1 MKGRNIAF
9 LIIVLL
15 IIDQLTKF
23 YIKLNFEPG
32 EEVNILGDWFRLN
45 FVENPGM
52 AWGWQF
58 GGGWGK
64 MLLTLFRLAA
74 VIWGIFFIRKI
85 SKKKLHTGFVVCV
98 SLIFA
103 GAAGNLIDS
112 MFYGMIFDKGL
123 VFDAATKSWIGY
135 HGIASLSADGYS
147 SFLHGVVVDMLYFP
161 IIQNYQLPEWVP
173 VWGGN
178 TVNFFQYIFNFADAY
193 ISVGVIALLIWQKKF
208 MPEEEK
214 PKREQVAENE

>member
-9 LIIVLL
+9 LVIVLL

-32 EEVNILGDWFRLN
+32 EEINILGDWFRLN

-64 MLLTLFRLAA
+64 MFLTLFRLAA

-85 SKKKLHTGFVVCV
+85 SKKKLHPGF
-98 SLIFA
+98 LI
-103 GAAGNLIDS
+103 L
-112 MFYGMIFDKGL
+112 
-123 VFDAATKSWIGY
+123 
-135 HGIASLSADGYS
+135 
-147 SFLHGVVVDMLYFP
+147 
-161 IIQNYQLPEWVP
+161 
-173 VWGGN
+173 
-178 TVNFFQYIFNFADAY
+178 
-193 ISVGVIALLIWQKKF
+193 
-208 MPEEEK
+208 
-214 PKREQVAENE
+214 

>member
-123 VFDAATKSWIGY
+123 VFDAATKSWVGY

-161 IIQNYQLPEWVP
+161 IIHNYQLPEWIP